1 MPAPRPSLN
10 PGNTSQMKMQFVPA
24 SHFFKAISAAYLAR
38 RSPQHIIHIS
48 QLIMRISRSISCGP
62 AAYHVDPQL
71 IMRISRSIS
80 CGPAACHVGPSAY
93 HADLPQGPIR

>member
-10 PGNTSQMKMQFVPA
+10 PGSSQMKMQFVPA

-62 AAYHVDPQL
+62 AAYHA
-71 IMRISRSIS
+71 
-80 CGPAACHVGPSAY
+80 GPAAY
-93 HADLPQGPIR
+93 HADLPQGPIRKLVS